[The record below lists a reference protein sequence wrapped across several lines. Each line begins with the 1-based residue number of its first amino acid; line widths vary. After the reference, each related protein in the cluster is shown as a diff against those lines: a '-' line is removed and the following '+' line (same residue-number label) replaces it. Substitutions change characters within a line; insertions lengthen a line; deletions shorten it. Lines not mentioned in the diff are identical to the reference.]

1 MSTSD
6 NFLTGSNMWR
16 NVINNIFNNN
26 SQLNQEQNPLNFFSY
41 QFYLRDQNNVL
52 NYMSKILWGM
62 QQSTWSKKR
71 NVGNVE
77 KRANYMSLKLSSLNF
92 SLFQALDRLQILHNF
107 KTLPSS
113 KNTEYSYPE
122 DG

>member
-26 SQLNQEQNPLNFFSY
+26 SQLNQEQKPLNFFSY